1 MLAGAITGIYI
12 FPKLFGKSPIPTNR
26 QDSLV
31 KPFKIAKSELQSLQF
46 EKSLVSQAITRVY
59 EAVQEGKIDRSE
71 FDRLLLKYKNQLV
84 FCDEKIDALQPLV
97 DFAQVSEMRDD
108 ILSLFERRVGAMDR
122 KLAELCRKYGMS
134 YTGTSKTIK
143 MMQQQRPDLE
153 KENQES
159 KDKEGGREFAVGDVI
174 ASEKFKTNYEEQE
187 GKPEEKSVEK
197 LQKEIIETLSRL
209 DQIEIDDRML
219 SSQDANTSAILNDKS
234 CLRQFR

>member
-1 MLAGAITGIYI
+1 MLTGAITGIYI

-26 QDSLV
+26 QNSLV

-153 KENQES
+153 NENQES

-219 SSQDANTSAILNDKS
+219 SSQDTNTSAILNDKS

>member
-12 FPKLFGKSPIPTNR
+12 FPKIFGKNPAPTNGR
-26 QDSLV
+26 NPLV
-31 KPFKIAKSELQSLQF
+31 KPFKTAKSELQSLQF
-46 EKSLVSQAITRVY
+46 EKKLVSQAIMRVY

-97 DFAQVSEMRDD
+97 DIAEVSKMRDD
-108 ILSLFERRVGAMDR
+108 VLSLFERRVGAMDR
-122 KLAELCRKYGMS
+122 KLAELCRKYGIS
-134 YTGTSKTIK
+134 DTGTSKTIK

-153 KENQES
+153 NENQES

-197 LQKEIIETLSRL
+197 LQKEILSRL

-219 SSQDANTSAILNDKS
+219 SSQDTNTSAILNDKS

>member
-153 KENQES
+153 NENQES
-159 KDKEGGREFAVGDVI
+159 KDKEAGREFAVGDVI

-219 SSQDANTSAILNDKS
+219 SSQDTNTSAILNDKS